1 MNKTLNQL
9 SEEYYKLLDLGK
21 IDENQFSLAEW
32 ISDQYPD
39 KDIKIISEL
48 WEGSNDRLNYILDN
62 MDDNEIAMCNQTI
75 EELIKDDIM
84 YDDELSLSIKTIE
97 FV

>member
-1 MNKTLNQL
+1 MKTLKQL
-9 SEEYYKLLDLGK
+9 SEEYYKLLDLGE
-21 IDENQFSLAEW
+21 IDENQFTLAEW
-32 ISDQYPD
+32 ICDQYPN

-62 MDDNEIAMCNQTI
+62 MLDSEISNCDQTI

-84 YDDELSLSIKTIE
+84 CNDELSLHIKTIE